1 MFISAHRLVRLLN
14 RVFLVASGLF
24 LVLMM
29 LHITVDVVLRN
40 SGVSIQGTL
49 EVVSFYYM
57 VCLVFL
63 PLGYVEIKHQHIR
76 VDLLAQRLPQSVQI
90 ALYIFSCLV
99 GLLFFGMMGW
109 QTLLDALQ
117 ATRSQQT
124 AMANFTFYLWPARW
138 ALPLGFFGMCC
149 ALLSNLL
156 QSLLERRAF

>member
-1 MFISAHRLVRLLN
+1 MLISAHRLVRLLN
-14 RVFLVASGLF
+14 RVFLVTSGLF

-57 VCLVFL
+57 VFLVFL
-63 PLGYVEIKHQHIR
+63 PLGYVEIQHQHIR
-76 VDLLAQRLPQSVQI
+76 VDLLAQRLPHSVQT

-99 GLLFFGMMGW
+99 GLLFFGMMCW
-109 QTLLDALQ
+109 QTLLDAFQ
-117 ATRSQQT
+117 ATRSLQT